1 MSIHNAKTKSDDRIL
16 SNTSITLHIHG
27 RNYSMLNYYPILL
40 QHTFVQS
47 EMENVMTRSSEMH
60 PSAQPAL
67 QSNRCVI

>member
-1 MSIHNAKTKSDDRIL
+1 
-16 SNTSITLHIHG
+16 
-27 RNYSMLNYYPILL
+27 MLNYYPILL
-40 QHTFVQS
+40 QHILVQS